1 MRRKLLGAV
10 AVGLAAI
17 MAVVAVPGVAN
28 AALGDGSRTLFKNGG
43 DNNNCMG
50 VAGGD
55 SKVQDGAA
63 VVTWPCDGS
72 ANQTWVLSLVNPNSP
87 SGPYFIKNS
96 VATTE
101 CLSIAGKST
110 AEGARVVLWHCKE
123 PSDNEDQQWNITG
136 DRQAPYLY
144 LDNSYTG
151 LRATAFVTIFGA
163 RWMAQ
168 QAQSSVYFPRNSWT
182 SVPK

>member
-1 MRRKLLGAV
+1 MRRKFIGAV
-10 AVGLAAI
+10 AAGLAAI
-17 MAVVAVPGVAN
+17 VAVVAVPGVAN
-28 AALGDGSRTLFKNGG
+28 ASLGDGSRTLFKNGG
-43 DNNNCMG
+43 DNNCMG

-63 VVTWPCDGS
+63 IVTWPCDGT

-101 CLSIAGKST
+101 CLSIAAKSKDV
-110 AEGARVVLWHCKE
+110 GARAVLWHCKE
-123 PSDNEDQQWNITG
+123 PSDNQDQQWYLTS

-144 LDNSYTG
+144 LDNSYSG

-168 QAQSSVYFPRNSWT
+168 EPLSSVWFPQNSWT
-182 SVPK
+182 SVPR